1 MSKSNTS
8 ISCLS
13 TSLQI
18 FSFMIVDWIRR
29 NEELASSQMAGMSP
43 SQVIRQAVRMTSHRR
58 LCLVFHWERWRK
70 KMWKTERK
78 IYFMLGQ
85 TPLRFYSSEK
95 PTTRLAIKSWNT
107 GSTKRLHTGAL
118 STIQQRCHVRYF
130 HKHYPNK

>member
-58 LCLVFHWERWRK
+58 LCLVFH
-70 KMWKTERK
+70 
-78 IYFMLGQ
+78 
-85 TPLRFYSSEK
+85 
-95 PTTRLAIKSWNT
+95 
-107 GSTKRLHTGAL
+107 
-118 STIQQRCHVRYF
+118 
-130 HKHYPNK
+130 